1 MKSAVALSVILLT
14 SRIVHA
20 SPAQLADALARDVLP
35 RDYSKL
41 GNLVNGILNGS
52 LPGVSLPSFNLPL
65 GLGSLSLK
73 VPPVV
78 AIGRKAIPDADHPF
92 QAPGPT
98 DQRGVTNLTEILYA
112 SQEMLGLGVDS
123 AAALVGALVISAI
136 DITTQKVSI
145 GNSDIRTNG
154 PLSNILGQAPGLFDK
169 AAHSKFEVDGS
180 VAYTDSAFAPDG
192 NTNHFNSS
200 KWATAVQVA
209 QANNGLFGPEWL
221 AAIRYQNYNECVQ
234 TNPQCSWE
242 QKEIAFYA
250 GEGFIPTTMPSAD
263 PSGVVGPP
271 TIATIS
277 AFFGVTDNGDG
288 TYAKGPE
295 KLPPTPY
302 PNDIWYRRSVPVTAA
317 EIFGLGVQA
326 YLVHPVVFGSNSGKG
341 NSFTGRQAAPQRK

>member
-1 MKSAVALSVILLT
+1 
-14 SRIVHA
+14 
-20 SPAQLADALARDVLP
+20 
-35 RDYSKL
+35 
-41 GNLVNGILNGS
+41 
-52 LPGVSLPSFNLPL
+52 
-65 GLGSLSLK
+65 
-73 VPPVV
+73 
-78 AIGRKAIPDADHPF
+78 
-92 QAPGPT
+92 
-98 DQRGVTNLTEILYA
+98 
-112 SQEMLGLGVDS
+112 MLGLGVDS

-145 GNSDIRTNG
+145 GNSDTRTNG

-209 QANNGLFGPEWL
+209 QTNNGLFGPEWL
-221 AAIRYQNYNECVQ
+221 AG
-234 TNPQCSWE
+234 E
-242 QKEIAFYA
+242 QPAIAFYA

-263 PSGVVGPP
+263 SSGVVGPP
-271 TIATIS
+271 IIATIS

-288 TYAKGPE
+288 TYTKGPE

-326 YLVHPVVFGSNSGKG
+326 YLVHPVIFGSNSGKG